1 MVAPPA
7 ALVLDDRYELGD
19 LLGRGAMGEVHRAW
33 DRRLDRPVAVKRLR
47 RDLAADPTVRA
58 RFEEEARAAAGLAHP
73 NIVTVYDTGEADG
86 VPYFVMACLPG
97 RTLADDIAAGPLPD
111 EEVAAIGIDLA
122 GALAA
127 AHAAGILH
135 RDVKPANVLRTD
147 AGGVQLADFGIAK
160 TAESVG
166 QLTVTGTVL
175 GSPAYLAPE
184 RLEGRPATEAS
195 DVYALAVVL
204 DEALTGAC
212 PFQGDTPMAV
222 AHAVSTRAPA
232 PIAERRPGVDPA
244 LARAIGAAMAKD
256 PAARPPS
263 AAAFADLLRGAPAP
277 LDAPEPR
284 STGGTQVLPV
294 ATTATTVVHLP
305 EPDGEP
311 DVEPDVEPDAAPET
325 AAEATRAGPPRPAS
339 GWRPSPKFAAAVA
352 AAVVVLLLAWVAVDD
367 DGAGEAP
374 ALAEPAATT
383 APASP
388 LPEPLDD
395 ALRELEE
402 VVAP

>member
-1 MVAPPA
+1 VGGNGGAMVAPPA

-111 EEVAAIGIDLA
+111 DEVAAIGIDLA

-160 TAESVG
+160 SAESVG

-212 PFQGDTPMAV
+212 PFQGDTPVAV
-222 AHAVSTRAPA
+222 AHAVSTRTPA

-244 LARAIGAAMAKD
+244 LARALDAAMAKD

-263 AAAFADLLRGAPAP
+263 AAAFADLLRGAPEPLEVAAP
-277 LDAPEPR
+277 RA
-284 STGGTQVLPV
+284 TGDTQVLPV
-294 ATTATTVVHLP
+294 ATTATTVVALP
-305 EPDGEP
+305 EP
-311 DVEPDVEPDAAPET
+311 DVEPAAAVAET
-325 AAEATRAGPPRPAS
+325 TSAAATRAGPPRPVP
-339 GWRPSPKFAAAVA
+339 GWRPSAKHLAAAA
-352 AAVVVLLLAWVAVDD
+352 GAVVVLLLARAAVDD
-367 DGAGEAP
+367 DAGEAP
-374 ALAEPAATT
+374 ALAEPVATT

>member
-1 MVAPPA
+1 MAAPPT
-7 ALVLDDRYELGD
+7 ALVLDDRYEIGE
-19 LLGRGAMGEVHRAW
+19 LLGRGSMGEVHRGW

-47 RDLAADPTVRA
+47 SDLAADPTVRA

-73 NIVTVYDTGEADG
+73 GIVTVHDTGEADG

-97 RTLADDIAAGPLPD
+97 RTLADDIADGPLGD
-111 EEVAAIGIDLA
+111 DEVAAIGIALA

-135 RDVKPANVLRTD
+135 RDVKPANVLRTE

-160 TAESVG
+160 SAESAG
-166 QLTVTGTVL
+166 RLTVTGTVL

-184 RLEGRPATEAS
+184 RLDGRPATEAS

-204 DEALTGAC
+204 HEALTGTC
-212 PFQGDTPMAV
+212 PFQGDTPLAV
-222 AHAVSTRAPA
+222 AHAVSTRTPA
-232 PIAERRPGVDPA
+232 PVAERRPGVDPA
-244 LARAIGAAMAKD
+244 LAAAIDAAMAKD

-263 AAAFADLLRGAPAP
+263 AAAFADLLRGEPAP
-277 LDAPEPR
+277 LDAPEPP
-284 STGGTQVLPV
+284 STGGTQLLPV
-294 ATTATTVVHLP
+294 ATTATTVVEL
-305 EPDGEP
+305 
-311 DVEPDVEPDAAPET
+311 VEDQSEAPHAPE
-325 AAEATRAGPPRPAS
+325 AGGSAVPGSRRRRQPRR
-339 GWRPSPKFAAAVA
+339 RPSPRFLVACAA
-352 AAVVVLLLAWVAVDD
+352 AAVVGVLLLVGLAADD
-367 DGAGEAP
+367 AIDAP
-374 ALAEPAATT
+374 AVAEPVATT